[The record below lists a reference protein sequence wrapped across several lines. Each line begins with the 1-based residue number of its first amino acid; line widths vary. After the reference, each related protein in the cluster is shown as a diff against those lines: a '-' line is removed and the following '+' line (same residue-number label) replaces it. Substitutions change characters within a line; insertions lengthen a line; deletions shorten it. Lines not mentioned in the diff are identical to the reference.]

1 MSYWIFSAISIE
13 VPLKII
19 CLHHPFARYFK
30 MSKYVVLDTER
41 YNNKMLPILKNDIST
56 FFLQK
61 FFRFLITSIS
71 HPFESYI
78 SILQDTSR
86 EERRRENL
94 KWCLTQ
100 KKIIRKKHLIVTVSS
115 IIFSIKILWYKKHQ
129 FYLRKM
135 TSCVFFLNFT
145 NFFVIK

>member
-1 MSYWIFSAISIE
+1 MPHWIFSAISIE
-13 VPLKII
+13 VPFKII
-19 CLHHPFARYFK
+19 FLYHPFARYFK
-30 MSKYVVLDTER
+30 ISKFVVLDTER
-41 YNNKMLPILKNDIST
+41 YNNKILPILKNDIST
-56 FFLQK
+56 FFLQR

-86 EERRRENL
+86 EERRRENP
-94 KWCLTQ
+94 KWCFTQ

-115 IIFSIKILWYKKHQ
+115 IIFSIKIIWYKKHQ
-129 FYLRKM
+129 FYWRKM